1 MEKKKV
7 TVFVAGQKLTLIT
20 TDSEK
25 YVSDIAQ
32 KVDTTINSLMSTSN
46 MSREKCA
53 VMAALD
59 FCDDEA
65 KARATL
71 NDVKEQIKDY
81 IDDSAKLRAENEA
94 LKAEVEK
101 LRAEKAELLTSKKT
115 LVASAVE
122 IKHEKKPETKEEIET
137 QIDSSDDLSFDFDED
152 VAAEKE
158 EVIAT
163 TPITPAPV
171 APATVNKAPVTPVQT
186 PKSEKK
192 RHNHN
197 HTNPYKERFLKQ
209 QNEQKGYT
217 PVRQYSLFDNDNK

>member
-1 MEKKKV
+1 MEKNKI

-32 KVDTTINSLMSTSN
+32 KVDTTVNSLLNSSN

-65 KARATL
+65 KAKGAL
-71 NDVKEQIKDY
+71 NELKEQIKDY
-81 IDDSAKLRAENEA
+81 LEDSSKLRAENAE
-94 LKAEVEK
+94 LKAKIEK
-101 LRAEKAELLTSKKT
+101 LENEKKELFTSKKT
-115 LVASAVE
+115 LIASAIE
-122 IKHEKKPETKEEIET
+122 IKKETKTEDLEIITEDNKADE
-137 QIDSSDDLSFDFDED
+137 IDSSDDLSFDFDE
-152 VAAEKE
+152 EISQKE
-158 EVIAT
+158 EEKPAHIAEQK
-163 TPITPAPV
+163 PIPAQKV
-171 APATVNKAPVTPVQT
+171 D
-186 PKSEKK
+186 KK

-209 QNEQKGYT
+209 QNEEKGYT
-217 PVRQYSLFDNDNK
+217 PVRQYSLFDED

>member
-32 KVDTTINSLMSTSN
+32 KVDTTINSLMSSSN

-59 FCDDEA
+59 FCDDET

-71 NDVKEQIKDY
+71 SDIKEQIKDY

-94 LKAEVEK
+94 LKEEVEK
-101 LRAEKAELLTSKKT
+101 LKSEKAELLTSKKT

-122 IKHEKKPETKEEIET
+122 IKHEKKTETVEEIEVE
-137 QIDSSDDLSFDFDED
+137 IDSSDDLSFDFDEE
-152 VAAEKE
+152 VAEEKE
-158 EVIAT
+158 EAVAT
-163 TPITPAPV
+163 APA
-171 APATVNKAPVTPVQT
+171 APATVNQAPVSPVQT

-197 HTNPYKERFLKQ
+197 HTNPYKERFMKQ

-217 PVRQYSLFDNDNK
+217 PVRQYSLFDDDNK